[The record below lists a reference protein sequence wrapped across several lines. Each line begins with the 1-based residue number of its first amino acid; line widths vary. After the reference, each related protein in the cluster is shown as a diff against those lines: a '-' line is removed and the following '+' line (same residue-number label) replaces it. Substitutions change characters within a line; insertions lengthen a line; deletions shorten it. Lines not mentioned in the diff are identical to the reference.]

1 MPNAS
6 VAAGYPKALLDFAVS
21 RGADRRTLIERSQ
34 IGPED
39 LRNRDNRIPLAKY
52 LALLNA
58 GIELCKEPALSLL
71 FGEAVK
77 IQEIS
82 IVGLLGE
89 AFENV
94 ESRRRNMSRY
104 VILALDP
111 DDGQSADAIEVV
123 LENGDLSLRFNSPV
137 YVDNPLLTE
146 SGFARCVCSARA
158 LLTSMPNFAHL
169 KFPKAIYFTHPEPSY
184 RKEYDRIFGVPL
196 FFGSDRNALLIDGA
210 FANLTPPRANPYLTE
225 VLSAHAEELL
235 KTLESSKT
243 TRGKVENL
251 LIASLHQGPPSME
264 IIASKMGLSRPTL
277 FRKLKAEGVTF
288 GKVLDELRYR
298 TALHYLKHKKASI
311 NETAYLVGF
320 SEPAAFSRA
329 FKRWT
334 GSSPRTARLKE

>member
-104 VILALDP
+104 VNLALDP

-123 LENGDLSLRFNSPV
+123 LENGDLSLRFNSSI
-137 YVDNPLLTE
+137 YIDNPLLTE
-146 SGFARCVCSARA
+146 SGFARFVCTGRA
-158 LLTSMPNFAHL
+158 FLASMPNFAHL
-169 KFPKAIYFTHPEPSY
+169 QFPKAIYFTHPEPSY

-235 KTLESSKT
+235 KTLKSSKT
-243 TRGKVENL
+243 MRGKVENL
-251 LIASLHQGPPSME
+251 LLASLHKGPQSME

-277 FRKLKAEGVTF
+277 FRKLKAEGLTF
-288 GKVLDELRYR
+288 GKVLDELRHR
-298 TALHYLKHKKASI
+298 MALHYLKHKKASI